1 MVHKKIS
8 IPRSTA
14 IQIMDELGK
23 LDDAIEF
30 IDLNKENLESKK
42 HFNEII
48 SRCDEIE
55 KKLLKFDK
63 LCIDYG
69 MEIAQYTNYKKFLKD
84 LNQDLSYR
92 SKRRSTAYFDMI
104 ENEIFEDEKKIEE
117 LIDSYEKIKESL
129 NTLIERKA
137 VIEKSAELF
146 NTGMLVREASGR
158 NEVSRMLEEGFVSDL
173 NYIAGVAKA
182 EDEMRMKR
190 MIFRISK
197 GRAVPHFFN
206 FPEEKRKLEKV
217 TLINY

>member
-1 MVHKKIS
+1 
-8 IPRSTA
+8 
-14 IQIMDELGK
+14 MDELGRI
-23 LDDAIEF
+23 DDAIEF

-63 LCIDYG
+63 LCLDYG
-69 MEIAQYTNYKKFLKD
+69 IEIVQYTKYKKFLKD

-92 SKRRSTAYFDMI
+92 SKRRSTAYFDMV
-104 ENEIFEDEKKIEE
+104 ENELFEDERRIQE

-137 VIEKSAELF
+137 VIEKSTELF
-146 NTGMLVREASGR
+146 NGGGLLREASGR
-158 NEVSRMLEEGFVSDL
+158 DETARMLEEGFVSDL

-206 FPEEKRKLEKV
+206 FPEDLRKSEKV
-217 TLINY
+217 VKINNLINCKTYF